1 MYKQATQLKLR
12 FLTKKGVLS
21 VEQLWDL
28 KFVDLADAVKEAK
41 KVLTNSTGDD
51 ELSFLDETKK
61 VNTEDQLRF
70 DILKDVYLSKKAE
83 NEAKRNA
90 LQDKE
95 HNQKIM
101 ALIAEKKEDSYRN
114 MSIEELEALLKK

>member
-41 KVLTNSTGDD
+41 KVLTGSTGDD
-51 ELSFLDETKK
+51 ELSFLDETKS

-70 DILKDVYLSKKAE
+70 DILKDVYISKKAE

-101 ALIAEKKEDSYRN
+101 ALIAEKKEDSLRN
-114 MSIEELEALLKK
+114 MSVEELEALLKK

>member
-12 FLTKKGVLS
+12 FLTKKGILS

-41 KVLTNSTGDD
+41 KVLTGSTGDD
-51 ELSFLDETKK
+51 ELSFLDETKS
-61 VNTEDQLRF
+61 VNTIDQLKF
-70 DILKDVYLSKKAE
+70 DILKDVYISKKAE

-101 ALIAEKKEDSYRN
+101 ALIAEKKEDSLRN
-114 MSIEELEALLKK
+114 MSVEELEALLKK